1 MPLMTRAQA
10 LPLSTDLSRRLATL
24 QPAFDG
30 QPPAADATLYVGW
43 FNEKPICALW
53 ASGPDQSRQLCQ
65 LALHAANRGRGVL
78 GQFVHEVQALE
89 RAQARRVLSA
99 DAFDS
104 QD

>member
-10 LPLSTDLSRRLATL
+10 LPLPAELSQRLAAL
-24 QPAFDG
+24 QPAFDS
-30 QPPAADATLYVGW
+30 QPPTPDATLYVGW

-53 ASGPDQSRQLCQ
+53 ASGPDEGRQLSR

-78 GQFVHEVQALE
+78 SQFVHEVQALE
-89 RAQARRVLSA
+89 RAQVRRVLCA
-99 DAFDS
+99 DAYDS